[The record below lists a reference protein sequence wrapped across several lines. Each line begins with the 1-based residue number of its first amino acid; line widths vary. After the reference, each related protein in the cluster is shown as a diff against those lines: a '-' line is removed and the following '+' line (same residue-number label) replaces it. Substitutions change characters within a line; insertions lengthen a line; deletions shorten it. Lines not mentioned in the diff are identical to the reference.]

1 VSKLTSALVSEYVRA
16 FLAAFPIGTGLYVAR
31 NLRPSSPDIA
41 AAVTATAC
49 GAGIQVTDCGEAPTP
64 ALPSM
69 HAGAAAVMITGSH
82 IPVDRNGLKFYLRDG
97 EISKADE
104 AAILAALG
112 SAPAAIGTDQGTLRS
127 GEVGL
132 S

>member
-1 VSKLTSALVSEYVRA
+1 
-16 FLAAFPIGTGLYVAR
+16 
-31 NLRPSSPDIA
+31 
-41 AAVTATAC
+41 
-49 GAGIQVTDCGEAPTP
+49 
-64 ALPSM
+64 M